1 MGPRT
6 KEFKRYP
13 QCENLIF
20 LPSLQFVQDET
31 QLCQLRISLIKRDNE
46 ALKTKLLHLEN
57 DPKQR
62 RAETM
67 EDEQVL
73 GSVLEHVA
81 QVGKEVKNKKPK
93 QVPNANCACC
103 GIFITCVLCV
113 CILQSKLSTKK
124 SLQGCCY

>member
-1 MGPRT
+1 MEAENKRAE
-6 KEFKRYP
+6 KVSSVWEFD
-13 QCENLIF
+13 F
-20 LPSLQFVQDET
+20 LSESNET

-57 DPKQR
+57 DAKRR
-62 RAETM
+62 RAETL
-67 EDEQVL
+67 EGENAS

-81 QVGKEVKNKKPK
+81 QVGNEVKNSKPK

-103 GIFITCVLCV
+103 GIFITCVCV
-113 CILQSKLSTKK
+113 CILQSTLSTKK